1 MNRAKLFYLFF
12 YGGQAALV
20 PFLTLYYQSLGLG
33 GAAIGLLAGLVPL
46 ASMVSG
52 SLWNGAADATRRYRA
67 VLLLAVAGAWLGAL
81 LVSRAG
87 GLAAL
92 LPTVLLMA
100 IFSAPIAPLVD
111 SSVVALL
118 GERRADYGRVRLWG
132 SVGWMLTALAAG
144 PLLER
149 YGLNWMFVL
158 HLGLMAVVFVVAARL
173 PLAQSVAVP
182 GVSFGTRLG
191 VLLRQRAY
199 LGLLAVAL
207 VFGMALSI
215 ILSYLFLHL
224 SGLGAG
230 ETVMSLTLSIA
241 TASEI
246 PFLFLSG
253 WFLRRLGVRGVIVLA
268 LLFMAVR
275 VFGYAWLPTAGWAV
289 AVSVLHGPAYALLWS
304 AGVAESYRL
313 APAGLGATAQ
323 GAFTTAMFGLGSA
336 IGSFAGGVVYQR
348 AGAPFLFEATGW
360 LVLATLAGYLVLERR
375 AA

>member
-1 MNRAKLFYLFF
+1 
-12 YGGQAALV
+12 
-20 PFLTLYYQSLGLG
+20 
-33 GAAIGLLAGLVPL
+33 
-46 ASMVSG
+46 
-52 SLWNGAADATRRYRA
+52 
-67 VLLLAVAGAWLGAL
+67 
-81 LVSRAG
+81 
-87 GLAAL
+87 
-92 LPTVLLMA
+92 
-100 IFSAPIAPLVD
+100 
-111 SSVVALL
+111 
-118 GERRADYGRVRLWG
+118 
-132 SVGWMLTALAAG
+132 
-144 PLLER
+144 
-149 YGLNWMFVL
+149 MFVL

-313 APAGLGATAQ
+313 APAGLGAT
-323 GAFTTAMFGLGSA
+323 